1 MLHIP
6 PTEPDRY
13 VSSIV
18 ALNVHSPNGTGDWHS
33 AAALNDDAYPQD
45 FYIYGKDQTRS
56 TLHLLGNVGVID
68 GTNRFNEMGYY
79 PENTPVWLADHPR
92 ACVDYLYTAVLQT
105 GSIGEVMLD
114 EWFPSSEDKQSVY
127 DLLNQIEPHLNPKE
141 WENLQLWKRK
151 NPIM

>member
-18 ALNVHSPNGTGDWHS
+18 ALNVHSSNGTGDWHS
-33 AAALNDDAYPQD
+33 AAALLPPR
-45 FYIYGKDQTRS
+45 FLIYGKDQTRS

-79 PENTPVWLADHPR
+79 PENIPVWLADHPR

-105 GSIGEVMLD
+105 GSIGRVILD
-114 EWFPSSEDKQSVY
+114 DWFPSDEDKQSVY
-127 DLLNQIEPHLNPKE
+127 DLLNQIEPHLNTQE
-141 WENLQLWKRK
+141 WGNLQLWKRK

>member
-1 MLHIP
+1 MQQP
-6 PTEPDRY
+6 
-13 VSSIV
+13 S
-18 ALNVHSPNGTGDWHS
+18 
-33 AAALNDDAYPQD
+33 YPQD

-79 PENTPVWLADHPR
+79 PENIPVWLADHPR

-105 GSIGEVMLD
+105 GSIGRVILD
-114 EWFPSSEDKQSVY
+114 DWFPSDEDKQSVY
-127 DLLNQIEPHLNPKE
+127 DLLNQIEPHLNTQE
-141 WENLQLWKRK
+141 WGNLQLWKRK

>member
-79 PENTPVWLADHPR
+79 PENSPVWLADHPR

-114 EWFPSSEDKQSVY
+114 E
-127 DLLNQIEPHLNPKE
+127 
-141 WENLQLWKRK
+141 
-151 NPIM
+151 